1 MSESVDCEGGRPGM
15 SIPKPGQEVSDLMG
29 WWEKIFGL
37 VESQGWSFDEQSQ
50 QVCQSSNP

>member
-1 MSESVDCEGGRPGM
+1 M